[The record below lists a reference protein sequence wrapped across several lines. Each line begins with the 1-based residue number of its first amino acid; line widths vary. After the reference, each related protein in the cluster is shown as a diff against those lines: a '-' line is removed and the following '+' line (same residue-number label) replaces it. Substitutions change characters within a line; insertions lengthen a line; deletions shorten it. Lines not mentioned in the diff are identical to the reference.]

1 MKKLYLFFCSLALIM
16 IAFSPA
22 NAQRKNTTRHDR
34 EPVNMMQSAEKYEDL
49 NCHKIKEQYKKCK
62 HLKKEDKKEW
72 KKELKKYKKKHKK
85 YDD

>member
-1 MKKLYLFFCSLALIM
+1 MTKLYLFSCSLALII

-22 NAQRKNTTRHDR
+22 NAQRKNTTKHDR
-34 EPVNMMQSAEKYEDL
+34 EPVNVIQSAEKYEDL